1 MPPFQSPYTSF
12 SLPPNALCSVLKPNR
27 EENMVGVMLLEVDKI
42 GLSTD
47 CFNNGM
53 MTDKF
58 SSMLGI
64 S

>member
-1 MPPFQSPYTSF
+1 
-12 SLPPNALCSVLKPNR
+12 
-27 EENMVGVMLLEVDKI
+27 MVGVMLLEVDKI